1 MLVFNTYA
9 ALQRSMVQICVCVQS
24 LDKSVAPAGFDEG
37 FQQGRK
43 EAKQSATPPH
53 MYEAWKPSEATVL
66 WEDDDQVLPEH
77 YMYLG
82 ASYKHYRYTTSLRI
96 RKEMLESI
104 DPEKFTPVHL
114 NTLNE
119 RQVDALLFFLTGLQP
134 DLHMKHFEN
143 VTTKGELREAVKGQC
158 KFYMNQWPG
167 RRVMI
172 ANMASLSEA
181 LPVSQRRY
189 GYPAEFC

>member
-1 MLVFNTYA
+1 
-9 ALQRSMVQICVCVQS
+9 
-24 LDKSVAPAGFDEG
+24 
-37 FQQGRK
+37 
-43 EAKQSATPPH
+43 
-53 MYEAWKPSEATVL
+53 
-66 WEDDDQVLPEH
+66 
-77 YMYLG
+77 
-82 ASYKHYRYTTSLRI
+82 
-96 RKEMLESI
+96 MLESI

-119 RQVDALLFFLTGLQP
+119 RQVDALLFLLTGLQP

-172 ANMASLSEA
+172 ANIASLSEA

>member
-1 MLVFNTYA
+1 
-9 ALQRSMVQICVCVQS
+9 
-24 LDKSVAPAGFDEG
+24 
-37 FQQGRK
+37 
-43 EAKQSATPPH
+43 
-53 MYEAWKPSEATVL
+53 
-66 WEDDDQVLPEH
+66 
-77 YMYLG
+77 
-82 ASYKHYRYTTSLRI
+82 
-96 RKEMLESI
+96 MLESI

-114 NTLNE
+114 KTLNE
-119 RQVDALLFFLTGLQP
+119 RQVDALLFLLTGLQP

-158 KFYMNQWPG
+158 KFYMNQWPD

>member
-1 MLVFNTYA
+1 MPLSKGRWSRYA
-9 ALQRSMVQICVCVQS
+9 YAYEVSTNPLH
-24 LDKSVAPAGFDEG
+24 
-37 FQQGRK
+37 QQVLMKAFSKGAK
-43 EAKQSATPPH
+43 KQSSQPTPPH

-114 NTLNE
+114 KTLNE
-119 RQVDALLFFLTGLQP
+119 RQVDALLFLLTGLQP

-158 KFYMNQWPG
+158 KFYMNQWPD